1 MSKFDLIFEEALLS
15 VKEDRY
21 FNSSF
26 ADNIRLLAKALI
38 DSDLLGK
45 EISIEEVVRRTLSQ
59 PKNVKEI
66 TLDTQEQS
74 LPPIKLHVKQPS
86 TDSEDFSITVIDLQ
100 NADQQKEFTN
110 SMLETII
117 TDALEYIRTIALQ
130 GLKPE
135 AAVDTLPTSDGAN
148 AQPGGESSALPGVQQ
163 PEQSNKPAV

>member
-1 MSKFDLIFEEALLS
+1 MSKFDLIFEKALLS
-15 VKEDRY
+15 IKEDRY

-26 ADNIRLLAKALI
+26 ADNIRLLVKALI
-38 DSDLLGK
+38 DSDLLGR
-45 EISIEEVVRRTLSQ
+45 EVSIEDVVKSTLSQ

-66 TLDTQEQS
+66 SLDTQEQS
-74 LPPIKLHVKQPS
+74 LPPIKLHLRQPS
-86 TDSEDFSITVIDLQ
+86 TDSEDFSITVIDMQ

-135 AAVDTLPTSDGAN
+135 AAVDTLPSSDGAN
-148 AQPGGESSALPGVQQ
+148 AQPGGESSALPGVQE
-163 PEQSNKPAV
+163 PKQSGNPTV